1 MKLYKVKFDQQADKT
16 IAKWKKSN
24 AVLYKKLLAVL
35 ADIAMHPRTGI
46 AHPEPLVNG
55 DGETYSRR
63 ISASERIIYSI
74 NDDEVIVIV
83 VQLGGHY
90 SDK

>member
-1 MKLYKVKFDQQADKT
+1 MIYKIKWEDRAFATLEKW
-16 IAKWKKSN
+16 AKSSP
-24 AVLYKKLLAVL
+24 VLYKKLRKVIQ
-35 ADIAMHPRTGI
+35 DIADHPRTGI

-55 DGETYSRR
+55 DGQTYSRR
-63 ISASERIIYSI
+63 ISASERLIYRI
-74 NDDEVIVIV
+74 YDDEVIVIV

>member
-1 MKLYKVKFDQQADKT
+1 MSYA
-16 IAKWKKSN
+16 IKWKDSALKNFEKWAKSN
-24 AVLYKKLLAVL
+24 PVLYKKLQKVL
-35 ADIAMHPRTGI
+35 HDIADHPRTGI

-55 DGETYSRR
+55 DGDTYSRR

-74 NDDEVIVIV
+74 YDDEVIVIV
-83 VQLGGHY
+83 LQLGGHY